1 MTKILMTVVVVAVLA
16 TPLGAA
22 GQVDHL
28 RPSEKATVALELSK
42 PFIGDLG
49 LSWSSSLIRARLL
62 APMGRKT
69 HFMVDWGLSH
79 AGIDGTTSTTLS
91 NPELGIVFSTDA
103 SVPRGF
109 ISVVLPL
116 AQEFGDDDFATLTG
130 LLSDL
135 EHPERFISEL
145 WSVNAGLTPSTRV
158 GSTTSLDFLVAGSV
172 KIPKSDGDT
181 ELFGRYGFGV
191 SNETDLV
198 RFYAQLTGLAILSEG
213 GLSFGDRTLHHLSAG
228 VDGLSGG
235 PGFFVRVPLDDNV
248 GGLDV
253 IVGLTFTF

>member
-1 MTKILMTVVVVAVLA
+1 MIKISMTFLVAAALA
-16 TPLGAA
+16 MPLGAA
-22 GQVDHL
+22 GQLDHL

-42 PFIGDLG
+42 PFIGDIG
-49 LSWSSSLIRARLL
+49 LSWSSSLIRGRLL
-62 APMGRKT
+62 APIGAKT

-79 AGIDGTTSTTLS
+79 ARIDGTTSTTLS

-103 SVPRGF
+103 RAPLGF
-109 ISVVLPL
+109 VSVVLPL
-116 AQEFGDDDFATLTG
+116 AQEFGDDDSATFTG

-145 WSVNAGLTPSTRV
+145 WSVNAGLTPSTRA
-158 GSTTSLDFLVAGSV
+158 GPGTALDFLFAASV
-172 KIPKSDGDT
+172 KIPKNNGDT

-198 RFYAQLTGLAILSEG
+198 RYYAELTGLAIVSEG

-228 VDGLSGG
+228 INGLSGG
-235 PGFFVRVPLDDNV
+235 PGFFVRVPLDDDL